1 MANTGFI
8 FVFLIEIKQAAN
20 KTRAVISKLDSFVIA
35 LIKMLSPALAI
46 RAIIVGRK
54 VDNIVFI

>member
-8 FVFLIEIKQAAN
+8 FVFLIEIKQPAN

-46 RAIIVGRK
+46 RAIIAGRK